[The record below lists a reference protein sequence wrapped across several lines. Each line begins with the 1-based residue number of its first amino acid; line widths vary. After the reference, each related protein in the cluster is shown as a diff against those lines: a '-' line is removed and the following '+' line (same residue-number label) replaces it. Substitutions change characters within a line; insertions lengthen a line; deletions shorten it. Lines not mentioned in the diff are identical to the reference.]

1 MPPLITA
8 HAACRGHAPE
18 NTLAGVRA
26 ALALDAD
33 AIEID
38 VRCTRDG
45 TPVLLHDSTVDRTTD
60 GEGEIAAL
68 SLRQARRLRLGSGQG
83 LDAGFDLRLSPKGE
97 GERIPTLREVLREV
111 AGRALLV
118 LEVKPAGIEAEVLAV
133 VRRARALDWCA
144 VHSFLPRVVERV
156 RRQEPRMPCS
166 LLTDGRRVV
175 DWGQLFAFALSLGAQ
190 GVSVHHGAVTPEL
203 VRGAHLRELRCSTW
217 TVNRR
222 EDVRRV
228 YAAGVDAITSDY
240 PDRVRRWL
248 PRR

>member
-1 MPPLITA
+1 MPPLIVS
-8 HAACRGHAPE
+8 HRACRGHAPE

-26 ALALDAD
+26 ALALGAD

-68 SLRQARRLRLGSGQG
+68 SLRQARRLA
-83 LDAGFDLRLSPKGE
+83 AGD

-111 AGRALLV
+111 AGRALMV
-118 LEVKPAGIEAEVLAV
+118 LEVKPAGIEEELLAV

-190 GVSVHHGAVTPEL
+190 GVSVHHGVVTPEL

-222 EDVRRV
+222 ADVRRV
-228 YAAGVDAITSDY
+228 ADCGVDVITSDY

>member
-26 ALALDAD
+26 ALALGAD

-60 GEGEIAAL
+60 GAGEIAAL
-68 SLRQARRLRLGSGQG
+68 SLRQARRL
-83 LDAGFDLRLSPKGE
+83 DAGE

-118 LEVKPAGIEAEVLAV
+118 LEVKPAGIEEELLAV

-190 GVSVHHGAVTPEL
+190 GVSVHHGVVTPEL

-222 EDVRRV
+222 DDVRRV
-228 YAAGVDAITSDY
+228 AACGVDAITSDY

-248 PRR
+248 PHR